1 MYALIRLGKPLWG
14 KSGEIIRQARESLL
28 PTLSRLPGFVSYDI
42 ISLPDDTLLATT
54 LFDTRES
61 ADQANQSFG
70 IWVREKELASLFMKP
85 PEAMV
90 RPVFVD
96 VTKREEE
103 TFLLEPP
110 ARDGSCGTQEWSALA
125 KMKSRQRGE
134 I

>member
-28 PTLSRLPGFVSYDI
+28 PTLSKLPGFVSYDI

-61 ADQANQSFG
+61 ADQANQSFV
-70 IWVREKELASLFMKP
+70 IWVREQELASLFMQP
-85 PEAMV
+85 PEPMV
-90 RPVFVD
+90 GQVFVH
-96 VTKREEE
+96 VTRREEE

-110 ARDGSCGTQEWSALA
+110 A
-125 KMKSRQRGE
+125 GE
-134 I
+134 GR